1 MPDTDPA
8 MKTIEAVKH
17 PMFRT
22 QTGLATALGLAQST
36 VGEWRDS
43 PPHLHQLR
51 IEAMTNGELRAD
63 EESTAKYPEFA
74 RYIRK
79 GRKRTAAA

>member
-1 MPDTDPA
+1 
-8 MKTIEAVKH
+8 MKTIDAVKH

-51 IEAMTNGELRAD
+51 IEAMTNGELLAD
-63 EESTAKYPEFA
+63 SESVDKYPEFA

-79 GRKRTAAA
+79 GRRRKVAA

>member
-1 MPDTDPA
+1 
-8 MKTIEAVKH
+8 MKTIDAVKH
-17 PMFRT
+17 RMFRT

-51 IEAMTNGELRAD
+51 IEAMTNGDLLAD
-63 EESTAKYPEFA
+63 SKSVEKYPEFA
-74 RYIRK
+74 RHIRK
-79 GRKRTAAA
+79 GRRRTVEA